1 MSSALTKGAA
11 ARTSLAACSPRWLV
25 GLLHCTGEPGA
36 SPPMPMAP
44 VGPRVTVCRGCL
56 TGGSTGRATSARMPS
71 TGAAAP
77 LSMLCASSAALT
89 ACCARF
95 CSYLWCGSI
104 PYEALLNIT
113 VRAQRAGLWRLE
125 AASMLAC
132 NSSGVV
138 RPPGAG
144 VHTASLFGPTYD
156 RVFDGVVPPRTGA
169 VSVINRVSCMCCE
182 PGRAARLVHLA
193 GASRVADGLDRCP
206 GVPGGSKMDVFIRH
220 ARLYYTCRC
229 QGTYLALSTTPLLAP
244 GACDVATSRTKYCAA

>member
-1 MSSALTKGAA
+1 MA
-11 ARTSLAACSPRWLV
+11 ARSPRWLV

-144 VHTASLFGPTYD
+144 VPHCLAFRANLRPRARRS
-156 RVFDGVVPPRTGA
+156 RPPAHRS
-169 VSVINRVSCMCCE
+169 SVRDQSSQLHV
-182 PGRAARLVHLA
+182 L
-193 GASRVADGLDRCP
+193 
-206 GVPGGSKMDVFIRH
+206 
-220 ARLYYTCRC
+220 
-229 QGTYLALSTTPLLAP
+229 
-244 GACDVATSRTKYCAA
+244 